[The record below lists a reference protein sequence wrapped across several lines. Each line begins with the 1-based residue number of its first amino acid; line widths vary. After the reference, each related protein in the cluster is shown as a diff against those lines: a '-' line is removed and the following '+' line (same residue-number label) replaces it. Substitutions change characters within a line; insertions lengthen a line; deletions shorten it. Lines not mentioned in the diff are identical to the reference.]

1 MKKKFIPQFADLT
14 YYCEKTRSMIPYK
27 YETRCETGCMDEL
40 KIFIIRDL
48 RFRGLFLFMKGSLR
62 IDNRRQ
68 TLVSGILLSSLASAS
83 KLTYYFFL
91 SLTVS

>member
-1 MKKKFIPQFADLT
+1 MKKKSILQFADLI

-27 YETRCETGCMDEL
+27 YETRCETGCIVKL

-48 RFRGLFLFMKGSLR
+48 RFRGLFLFMKESLR

-68 TLVSGILLSSLASAS
+68 TLVGGILLSSL
-83 KLTYYFFL
+83 
-91 SLTVS
+91 VHPN